1 MQGLHARRAE
11 VVLETAVFD
20 EPFEALSR
28 EHQRQRW
35 LCDLLVRLAHNP
47 RHGAEAGDIEAAC
60 DYLARDLSLHIADEQ
75 DTLVPLLRLRATEQD
90 NIAAVAAILIDGH
103 DADELV
109 AMAILVDL
117 ERLASGRGLRDPLG
131 FFGQAVKLAS
141 GWRRHLDW
149 EDRVFLPLAKRRLE
163 RADLVHLGR
172 EMAKRRAAPAAA

>member
-11 VVLETAVFD
+11 VALSPPVFD
-20 EPFEALSR
+20 DPFEALLC
-28 EHQRQRW
+28 EHERQRGV
-35 LCDLLVRLAHNP
+35 CDLLVRLAHNP
-47 RHGAEAGDIEAAC
+47 RHGARPGEIEAAC

-75 DTLVPLLRLRATEQD
+75 DTLVPLLRLRATEED
-90 NIAAVAAILIDGH
+90 DIGSVAEILVDGH

-141 GWRRHLDW
+141 SWSRHLDW
-149 EDRVFLPLAKRRLE
+149 EDRIFLPLAKKRLE
-163 RADLVHLGR
+163 RADLSHLGR
-172 EMAKRRAAPAAA
+172 EMVRRRSASAAA